1 LAQAIRR
8 GRKAEIER
16 QEQEEW
22 KKNRGYSDLVINK
35 DNLTDQDR
43 EQRRKQRLIQLSL
56 QNNLKYMQEIEQ
68 TESKETFQIKDVDV
82 NVNLTNLIES
92 TNDILED

>member
-1 LAQAIRR
+1 MAQAIRR

>member
-1 LAQAIRR
+1 MAQAILR
-8 GRKAEIER
+8 GRKEEIER

-56 QNNLKYMQEIEQ
+56 QNNLKYMQEIE
-68 TESKETFQIKDVDV
+68 
-82 NVNLTNLIES
+82 
-92 TNDILED
+92 

>member
-1 LAQAIRR
+1 MAQAIRR

-56 QNNLKYMQEIEQ
+56 QNNLKYMQEIE
-68 TESKETFQIKDVDV
+68 
-82 NVNLTNLIES
+82 
-92 TNDILED
+92 

>member
-1 LAQAIRR
+1 MAQAIRR

-82 NVNLTNLIES
+82 NVNLTKLIES